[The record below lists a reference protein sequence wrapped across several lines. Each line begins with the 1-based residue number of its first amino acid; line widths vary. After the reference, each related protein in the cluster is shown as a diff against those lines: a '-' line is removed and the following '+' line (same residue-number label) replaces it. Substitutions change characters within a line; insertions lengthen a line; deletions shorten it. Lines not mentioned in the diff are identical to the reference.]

1 MSLEILGALAPAPFV
16 VIPPGR
22 KFPTERDWPH
32 KGISLGELN
41 RRRANNPRINVGLI
55 LGPTSGVVDLDC
67 DGPAAEAS
75 LRKLFDGEPP
85 ATLSFASK
93 RGRHLLFRYDPR
105 FAELKNAFKSDD
117 YPDLEFRL
125 GGSAA
130 AQTVIPPSTVDGI
143 RREWLNVY
151 EVAEWT

>member
-16 VIPPGR
+16 VIPAGR
-22 KFPTERDWPH
+22 KAPVTADWPH
-32 KGISLGELN
+32 KGISLAELN
-41 RRRANNPRINVGLI
+41 RRLANNPRINVGLI

-67 DGPAAEAS
+67 DGPQAEQS

-93 RGRHLLFRYDPR
+93 RGRHLFFKYDPR
-105 FAELKNAFKSDD
+105 FAELPAAFKSPD

-130 AQTVIPPSTVDGI
+130 AQSVIPPSTVDGVS
-143 RREWLNVY
+143 REWLNSC
-151 EVAEWT
+151 EVAEWS